1 MSLARRLAAGAAVTA
16 IAAAATLATAAA
28 AGAAAPQDLD
38 GFVTD
43 IDGALTS
50 SEEQSLEARLAELAS
65 SERFPELYVVFADE
79 FDSPSDGLEWVAVTA
94 DDALLGSNQYL
105 LAVATEQRDLAI
117 SSPDDGPLSQ
127 RRVDEILDT
136 IASRHFSR
144 EEWAEGVELAADEF
158 EELPAPW
165 WAWLILFAGIA
176 LAVAVVVL
184 LVRWIR
190 TILAHRAELR
200 TLEGQRHR
208 AARELVRADAA
219 VRNSEQELDFVT
231 AEFGED
237 TTAPFRTA
245 ATRAREQVARGFEL
259 QRLLEDAEPDTI
271 SQTRA
276 WTNEIL
282 ELCRGVHRE
291 LDGKRG
297 ALRTLRDLV
306 HNADA
311 AVTRLTELRLQADDL
326 VASASDRLETLRAAF
341 PASDVALVAD
351 NDAEMRRRLA
361 HADEWLERLREAAA
375 SRRGGAIARA
385 VHEIE
390 DDLAEVRELHD
401 DVVERGRALDAR
413 GASAH
418 RDDPLPLFAM
428 QARRSPVDTAGAVV
442 RGTRVDIEAAA
453 TPPADETAMKTQLS
467 RAEAALADAETTE
480 DPAAAERL
488 ALRAIE
494 HAERAR
500 RFGGLRPS
508 PFARTPAR
516 YLPPRAASARPT
528 PLRRAAPRTVYED
541 EDSGRGFRAVF
552 GGFGGAVVGGF
563 GGATTG
569 DGEAGPIVLG
579 LLIGLVVG
587 ALSGAFGD
595 SEGGSSSSGGWGSNS
610 SGGSRSPRSSGRS
623 RSSSGGS
630 RSSSR
635 GGGRRSSGRSF

>member
-16 IAAAATLATAAA
+16 IAAVATLATAAA

-79 FDSPSDGLEWVAVTA
+79 FDNPSDGLEWVAVTA

-190 TILAHRAELR
+190 TILARRAELR

-259 QRLLEDAEPDTI
+259 QRLLEDAEPDTV

-401 DVVERGRALDAR
+401 DVVERGRRAR
-413 GASAH
+413 GRRRCAVRRRARSTRTRTPAAASGPSSGASAVASSGVSAERPPVTVRPGRSCSASSSDSSWARSRAH
-418 RDDPLPLFAM
+418 SATARA
-428 QARRSPVDTAGAVV
+428 ARRRPAGGARAPRAAPAHRARRAGHGPPPAARARAAAGAVA
-442 RGTRVDIEAAA
+442 D
-453 TPPADETAMKTQLS
+453 PPDGASECSAMPLGPRHRLAMS
-467 RAEAALADAETTE
+467 RAQT
-480 DPAAAERL
+480 
-488 ALRAIE
+488 
-494 HAERAR
+494 
-500 RFGGLRPS
+500 S
-508 PFARTPAR
+508 P
-516 YLPPRAASARPT
+516 
-528 PLRRAAPRTVYED
+528 
-541 EDSGRGFRAVF
+541 
-552 GGFGGAVVGGF
+552 
-563 GGATTG
+563 
-569 DGEAGPIVLG
+569 
-579 LLIGLVVG
+579 
-587 ALSGAFGD
+587 
-595 SEGGSSSSGGWGSNS
+595 
-610 SGGSRSPRSSGRS
+610 SRSIHERETP
-623 RSSSGGS
+623 
-630 RSSSR
+630 
-635 GGGRRSSGRSF
+635 